1 MRMIRLNGWM
11 QLGVPLYVIALTA
24 LLAGCASHSSVAPM
38 SEGKFMVT
46 KQAASGLSDIGNF
59 KAELTQEA
67 VSFCS
72 AMDKNMSQ
80 VAYDESKPAFIS
92 GSYPRAELQF
102 SCTVKP
108 SIPEQSGRKGG

>member
-1 MRMIRLNGWM
+1 MK
-11 QLGVPLYVIALTA
+11 LYAIILAA
-24 LLAGCASHSSVAPM
+24 LLVGCASHSNVVQM
-38 SEGKFMVT
+38 SEGKFMIT

-67 VSFCS
+67 ASFCG
-72 AMDKNMSQ
+72 AMDKDMNQ
-80 VAYDESKPAFIS
+80 AAYDESKPPFIT
-92 GSYPRAELQF
+92 GSYHRADLQF